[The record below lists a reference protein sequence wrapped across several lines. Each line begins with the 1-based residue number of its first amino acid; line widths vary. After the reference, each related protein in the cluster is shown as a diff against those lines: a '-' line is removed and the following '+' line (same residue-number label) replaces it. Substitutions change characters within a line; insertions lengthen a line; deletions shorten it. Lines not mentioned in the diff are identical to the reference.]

1 MFQDETLDID
11 VPITLASECKISE
24 YASYT
29 SYTETA
35 GACRRTDDQ
44 QGGVFSGVSQNRGK
58 FASVSDCKQICDADV
73 TCLYYDY
80 NFMSDGQ

>member
-1 MFQDETLDID
+1 MDPLIVDTSVAIVAQDRAEKMFQDETLDID
-11 VPITLASECKISE
+11 VPTTLASECKISE

-44 QGGVFSGVSQNRGK
+44 QGGVFSGVS
-58 FASVSDCKQICDADV
+58 
-73 TCLYYDY
+73 
-80 NFMSDGQ
+80 